1 MCEAQTEQAK
11 EQRQEEGWVWAG
23 KFSPGEVGGVSCSP
37 SSQDSSTHPGGP
49 APPLVPRNVP
59 GRGGLGGR
67 RGSRAA
73 ATRRQH
79 TGLRLKGTGLRRDR
93 DQNTPGGASVV
104 VEELGFPQ
112 FLAPPVGIW
121 PFPEFFLSSLSFLC
135 SAQALG
141 AKGLFGGGGSGGG
154 GVPGLSLCC
163 PL

>member
-1 MCEAQTEQAK
+1 M
-11 EQRQEEGWVWAG
+11 
-23 KFSPGEVGGVSCSP
+23 
-37 SSQDSSTHPGGP
+37 
-49 APPLVPRNVP
+49 
-59 GRGGLGGR
+59 RGGLGGR

-79 TGLRLKGTGLRRDR
+79 TGLRLKGAGLRRDR
-93 DQNTPGGASVV
+93 DRNTPGDASVV

-141 AKGLFGGGGSGGG
+141 AKGLSGGGGG